1 MGLNS
6 YSSVAVVARRGETSP
21 WHEWHGS
28 SGAVHGD
35 ATLAWQ
41 EQGKGRL
48 TSGTGAAQCPLLF
61 IQTFFN
67 LFELNWFKKGLTL
80 LKNFQ
85 TKYERVGIER
95 MNNFHYWNLEA
106 FDLDGICHVGGKS
119 NLEHTSCCELLP
131 NLHIF

>member
-1 MGLNS
+1 
-6 YSSVAVVARRGETSP
+6 VARQQRCRARRCDACVAGAGEGEADEWDRCCTVSP
-21 WHEWHGS
+21 PIYS
-28 SGAVHGD
+28 N
-35 ATLAWQ
+35 
-41 EQGKGRL
+41 
-48 TSGTGAAQCPLLF
+48 
-61 IQTFFN
+61 N

-95 MNNFHYWNLEA
+95 MNNFQYWNLEA